1 MPLVGFMKEKKRAT
15 FYLYK
20 NIDGR
25 KLRYLLHKL
34 ENVENV
40 DIDTLRRA
48 IEAEKKYKRSITLT
62 EEEEVIIQRLGKSA
76 NLLLNCELVKLDEGE
91 RA

>member
-1 MPLVGFMKEKKRAT
+1 MRRVT
-15 FYLYK
+15 FYLCK

-25 KLRYLLHKL
+25 KLRYFLHKL
-34 ENVENV
+34 EGLENI
-40 DIDTLRRA
+40 DIDTLRKA
-48 IEAEKKYKRSITLT
+48 IEAKKIYKRAITLT
-62 EEEEVIIQRLGKSA
+62 EEEEAILKRLGKSA

>member
-1 MPLVGFMKEKKRAT
+1 MRRVT
-15 FYLYK
+15 FYLCK

-34 ENVENV
+34 ENVENI
-40 DIDTLRRA
+40 DIETLRRA
-48 IEAEKKYKRSITLT
+48 IEAEKKFKRSLTLT
-62 EEEEVIIQRLGKSA
+62 EEEEAILERLGKSA

>member
-1 MPLVGFMKEKKRAT
+1 MRRAT
-15 FYLYK
+15 FYLCR

-25 KLRYLLHKL
+25 KLRYLLHRL
-34 ENVENV
+34 ENVENI
-40 DIDTLRRA
+40 DIETLRRA
-48 IEAEKKYKRSITLT
+48 IEAEKKYKRAITLT
-62 EEEEVIIQRLGKSA
+62 EEEEAIIQKLGKSA

>member
-1 MPLVGFMKEKKRAT
+1 MRVT

-20 NIDGR
+20 NVDSR

-34 ENVENV
+34 ENIENI
-40 DIDTLRRA
+40 DIETLKKA
-48 IEAEKKYKRSITLT
+48 MEAKKTYKKAITLT
-62 EEEEVIIQRLGKSA
+62 EEEEKILNRLGKSA

>member
-1 MPLVGFMKEKKRAT
+1 MRVT

-20 NIDGR
+20 NVDSR

-34 ENVENV
+34 ENINSI
-40 DIDTLRRA
+40 DIETLKKA
-48 IEAEKKYKRSITLT
+48 MEAKKTYKKAITLT
-62 EEEEVIIQRLGKSA
+62 EEEEKILNRLGKSA

>member
-1 MPLVGFMKEKKRAT
+1 MRRAT

-34 ENVENV
+34 ENVENI
-40 DIDTLRRA
+40 DIETLRRA
-48 IEAEKKYKRSITLT
+48 IEAEKKYKRAITLT
-62 EEEEVIIQRLGKSA
+62 KEEEAILERLGKSA